1 MSLKT
6 AWRICAWRMLGA
18 AVVAIVSVPDRLL
31 GTEPRGLIWDEPV
44 CAVKDLEEWER
55 DLA

>member
-1 MSLKT
+1 MSLRC

-31 GTEPRGLIWDEPV
+31 GTRPGLIWDEPV
-44 CAVKDLEEWER
+44 CAVKDLGEWEKY
-55 DLA
+55 LA